1 MFTLAMMLVV
11 LHLVIAFYLATMQT
25 VARLRHVTNCVTT
38 GKMDEIM
45 GLIETKDELGQI
57 THSFSV
63 LIQRLQAEWAYV
75 QANEAWL
82 STTLRSIGHAVI
94 VTDAQGRIML
104 MNDVAQLLTGWNEED
119 ARGKALPE
127 VFQIVLDGTHQPVES
142 PVTKVV
148 REGTVVGLANHTVL
162 ISKNGAEC
170 PIDDSAAPIRD
181 RTGKIS
187 GVVLVFRDVA
197 ERKRGEDEQRHLRAQ
212 LLQNDRMAG
221 VGQLAAGVAHEINNP
236 IGFVKGNLNTLQ
248 EYIGDLLSLL
258 KSYERLEAA
267 TRATLEGQSAQPEVV
282 LVEIA
287 NIKQKIRYDALAA
300 DLEPLLTESTEGIER
315 VREIIKNLKEFSR
328 VDEGTHK
335 HADINHCVK
344 STLHMVWNE
353 LKYKAEI
360 IEDYGDIPEIF
371 CSPGELN
378 QVFMNLLVNAGQAIA
393 DKGCIGIRT
402 FVKDKTIFVEI
413 SDTGCGILPQNL
425 ARIFE
430 PFYTTKDV
438 GKGTGLGLS
447 ISYGIVQK
455 HKGRLEVESTVDQGT
470 TFRVCLPIE
479 ESTVTYPA
487 CPAVQQDSMTAAWS
501 ANRADL

>member
-1 MFTLAMMLVV
+1 MFTLAMMLLV
-11 LHLVIAFYLATMQT
+11 LYLVMAFYLATMQT
-25 VARLRHVTNCVTT
+25 VARLRQVTTCVTS

-45 GLIETKDELGQI
+45 GLVETKDELGQI

-63 LIQRLQAEWAYV
+63 LIQRLQAEWAHA

-82 STTLRSIGHAVI
+82 STTLRSIGDAVI
-94 VTDAQGRIML
+94 VTDAQGKIML
-104 MNDVAQLLTGWNEED
+104 MNDVAQVLTGWKEED
-119 ARGKALPE
+119 SRGKALSD
-127 VFQIVLDGTHQPVES
+127 VFRIVLDGTHQPIES

-148 REGTVVGLANHTVL
+148 REGAVVSLANPTVL
-162 ISKNGAEC
+162 ISKNGAER

-187 GVVLVFRDVA
+187 GVVLVFRDVT
-197 ERKRGEDEQRHLRAQ
+197 ERKRGEDEQKHLRAQ
-212 LLQNDRMAG
+212 LLQNDKMAG
-221 VGQLAAGVAHEINNP
+221 VGQLAAGMAHEINNP
-236 IGFVKGNLNTLQ
+236 IGFVKSNLNTLQ

-258 KSYERLEAA
+258 KSYEGLEAA
-267 TRATLEGQSAQPEVV
+267 TRATLQGHSGHPELV
-282 LVEIA
+282 LIEIA
-287 NIKQKIRYDALAA
+287 NIKQKIGYDTLAA
-300 DLEPLLTESTEGIER
+300 DLGPLMTESKDGIER
-315 VREIIKNLKEFSR
+315 VREIVQNLKAFSR

-344 STLHMVWNE
+344 STLHMVLNE
-353 LKYKAEI
+353 LKYKAKI
-360 IEDYGDIPEIF
+360 VEDYGAIPEIL

-393 DKGCIGIRT
+393 DKGCIGIKT
-402 FVKDKTIFVEI
+402 YEKDKTIFVEI

-447 ISYGIVQK
+447 ISYGLVQK
-455 HKGRLEVESTVDQGT
+455 HKGRLEVESTVGQGT
-470 TFRVCLPIE
+470 RFRVCLPTD
-479 ESTVTYPA
+479 ESTITYAA
-487 CPAVQQDSMTAAWS
+487 CPVVQSELT
-501 ANRADL
+501 